1 MEIRPVANMSFKNIT
16 SDDLYRLEQKID
28 SLQASMNG
36 NDLNSFYRD
45 LPKTNRMPMPLGVP
59 PYAMGGMGMPMPP
72 MGPMGMPPIG
82 PMSRPG
88 MMPMPGCIGMPPMGG
103 MYAPPMGMPPLQP
116 NNPTCPRLSGQPCTD
131 IFCQHK

>member
-1 MEIRPVANMSFKNIT
+1 MEIRSVSNMSFKNIT

-28 SLQASMNG
+28 NLQASMNS

-59 PYAMGGMGMPMPP
+59 PYAMGGMGMPPMGHLGMPP
-72 MGPMGMPPIG
+72 MGPMG
-82 PMSRPG
+82 RPG
-88 MMPMPGCIGMPPMGG
+88 MMPGCTGMPPIGG
-103 MYAPPMGMPPLQP
+103 MYCPPMGMPPLPPQ
-116 NNPTCPRLSGQPCTD
+116 NNSNCPRLLGQPCTD